1 LTRKTYRVTKLRLA
15 CAYLRLEGTMKQN
28 NSSATKVATQA
39 LSSSAEDEK
48 AMLMPLEVI
57 RIENVI
63 SKFPVHN
70 LAKTGRVNIRVNRK
84 RADGEVEFRWE
95 VSYNER
101 YGEAKQLAYQ
111 IDTLIIAKRLHDY
124 FEANKP
130 TPEVIPIGSLYQ
142 ICQELGMNPQSGKNK
157 NNIKR
162 ALAQNAGAFI
172 DAHISFKDRN
182 GEERRLSA
190 QFTRYAVVHRDQ
202 KLPDG
207 RKADQVYIVLQ
218 PVYLE
223 VLNSARW
230 RPLDFTYLKELPPAS
245 QRCYE
250 IISTRIFAALKYG
263 HPRAELTY
271 SDYCLFSAQM
281 RHAKYKSFRAQMDHV
296 HKPHLSSGY
305 LTKVEYKETLDE
317 EGKPDWVIAYYPG
330 PKARAEFSHFNPRL
344 NDAALPKSTVTDGVG
359 KSNES
364 RDLVA
369 YFHRLVHKADHE
381 HEPMKRELEQ
391 AARLIELC
399 GADVARYIVEFAHK
413 EAPKTKFEM
422 QVFGAVLVYEK
433 RALASYERRK
443 KSRAG
448 SKPTTTQWENETDA
462 QSLSE
467 AERIASLIT
476 EAIERLRQA
485 AANIS
490 ASGMP
495 VLLDACI
502 AAEWDLGDL
511 RDRIATVDKDLPV
524 DLAAVEG
531 RLVAAEDRITEAL
544 WQSTSSDELEKMSK
558 ASGAELQRY
567 KASMEPEAYK
577 DILRRHVT
585 TRLREQYAM
594 PRLSLFYLW

>member
-1 LTRKTYRVTKLRLA
+1 MKLNNLA
-15 CAYLRLEGTMKQN
+15 AMKGT
-28 NSSATKVATQA
+28 TATQ
-39 LSSSAEDEK
+39 SGRSAIATQVAPNPVEGDK
-48 AMLMPLEVI
+48 AMLIPLEVI
-57 RIENVI
+57 RIENVF

-70 LAKTGRVNIRVNRK
+70 LAKTGRVNIRLNRK
-84 RADGEVEFRWE
+84 RADGEVELRWE
-95 VSYNER
+95 VSYNEK

-111 IDTLIIAKRLHDY
+111 IDTLIIAKRLHGY

-130 TPEVIPIGSLYQ
+130 IPEVIPIGSLYQ

-172 DAHISFKDRN
+172 DAYISFKDRN

-190 QFTRYAVVHRDQ
+190 QFTRYAVVQRDQ

-223 VLNSARW
+223 VLNSAKW

-281 RHAKYKSFRAQMDHV
+281 RHAKYKPFRAQMDHV

-317 EGKPDWVIAYYPG
+317 EGKLDWVIAYYPG

-344 NDAALPKSTVTDGVG
+344 DEAALPKSTGSDGAG
-359 KSNES
+359 KSDES
-364 RDLVA
+364 LDLVA
-369 YFHRLVHKADHE
+369 YFHRLVHKASNE
-381 HEPMKRELEQ
+381 HEPMKKELEQ
-391 AARLIELC
+391 ASRLIELY
-399 GADVARYIVEFAHK
+399 GVDVARYIVEFAHK

-433 RALASYERRK
+433 RALASYERRR

-448 SKPTTTQWENETDA
+448 SQTATTQQETKTDA
-462 QSLSE
+462 PSLPE
-467 AERIASLIT
+467 AERISSMLG

-485 AANIS
+485 TSNMA
-490 ASGMP
+490 ASGMST
-495 VLLDACI
+495 LIEACGTI
-502 AAEWDLGDL
+502 ERGLGDL
-511 RDRIATVDKDLPV
+511 RDRIVTADKDLSV
-524 DLAAVEG
+524 DIAEIEERLAA
-531 RLVAAEDRITEAL
+531 AEERITEAL
-544 WQSTSSDELEKMSK
+544 WQSTNSDELEGLLK
-558 ASGAELQRY
+558 AAKADLQRY
-567 KASMEPEAYK
+567 EASMEPEVYK
-577 DILRRHVT
+577 NTLRRHVT
-585 TRLREQYAM
+585 SRLRERYEI
-594 PRLSLFYLW
+594 PRLSMFYLW